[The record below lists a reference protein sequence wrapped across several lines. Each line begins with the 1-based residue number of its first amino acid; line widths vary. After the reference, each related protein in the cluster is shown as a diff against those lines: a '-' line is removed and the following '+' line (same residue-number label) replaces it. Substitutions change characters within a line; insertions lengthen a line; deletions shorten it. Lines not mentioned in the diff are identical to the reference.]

1 MKKTFFKRILAYLI
15 DCIILFFALLI
26 IGLFIPTFGNTNELN
41 TRLTDL
47 YEKYSSQEITI
58 NEFTKESQDINYD
71 ITKATYLSSIAGIVV
86 YILYSAIYPVYNNG
100 QTLGKKLLKIKVLKN
115 DDKPVNINSL
125 FIRSLIPYGILMNLV
140 LVILILFVN
149 KSAYM
154 SISGV
159 LSSIHMFVLIASII
173 AMAATGR
180 GIHDYLANTKVEEI

>member
-15 DCIILFFALLI
+15 DCIILFFTLLI

-86 YILYSAIYPVYNNG
+86 YILYFAIYPVYNNG

-159 LSSIHMFVLIASII
+159 LSSIHMFVLIVTII